1 MREVNSKKCKISKIL
16 NEFKDKNSGISLQLV
31 IISIVILLVIVGV
44 VIFFVTK
51 NNNLNQ
57 EINSNNQTSST
68 QTNAYWN
75 NILEDADSNPENYK
89 YPEQTSDNIGIDSSG
104 NPVNMD
110 NWNFDE
116 SLGNNEEII
125 LKNNDSSSVYT
136 EVSSNIIIPEY
147 VYINSSDNYYRVT
160 GLGDGAFSNCT
171 DLKSLTIPKSVNTIE
186 QNVFHNCENLQDIY
200 FNGSIEQWNEVNID
214 YTGNTALQNAIIHC
228 SNGEISPQQ

>member
-51 NNNLNQ
+51 NNNSNQ

-147 VYINSSDNYYRVT
+147 VYINSLDNYYRVT

-186 QNVFHNCENLQDIY
+186 QNAFHNCENLQDIY

-214 YTGNTALQNAIIHC
+214 YTGNTALQKAIIHC